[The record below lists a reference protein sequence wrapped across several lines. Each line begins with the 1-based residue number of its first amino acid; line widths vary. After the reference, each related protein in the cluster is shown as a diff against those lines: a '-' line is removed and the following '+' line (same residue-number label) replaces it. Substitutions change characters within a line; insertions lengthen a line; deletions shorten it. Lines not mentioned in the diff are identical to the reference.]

1 MTHCLFFSFLKR
13 WSCLAQS
20 PRENKMRGERDVSFF
35 WVVPHRYPC
44 VSLPT
49 SSPLGSEVRQRVHL
63 PITSISASLL
73 WTLALCGLFTSRVL
87 TVVQKLSLAGEVRR
101 GNMNWYR
108 YRERKKKQKR
118 RMMRCL
124 WAMESL
130 SNRAA
135 GNKQQSL

>member
-1 MTHCLFFSFLKR
+1 
-13 WSCLAQS
+13 
-20 PRENKMRGERDVSFF
+20 MRGERDVSFF

-101 GNMNWYR
+101 GNMNWCR
-108 YRERKKKQKR
+108 YRERKKSKKEE
-118 RMMRCL
+118 
-124 WAMESL
+124 WWGVFGPWSL
-130 SNRAA
+130 SQTGLQEINSNHCSMTENPLSR
-135 GNKQQSL
+135 QP